1 MLARLQS
8 KISWYDGAHNNQE
21 TAPMTLR
28 HPFKRQAA
36 RLAIAAATV
45 SLLSGLSGQAM
56 AQAYPSK
63 PIKFVVPFSAG
74 SATDAVGRIVAQ
86 AMGEA
91 LGQPTSVENK
101 AGANGILGAE
111 AVKASAGDGYTFLVT
126 TSTTQAAN
134 VSLYKKL
141 SYDPVKDFTPIGK
154 IGETGFILMVQNDFP
169 AKDMKEFIAHGKAN
183 PGKLAYGHGSSGSLV
198 SAALLGQMA
207 GLEFL
212 SVPYKSIP
220 PALTDLLSI
229 TKGKILSGL
238 LKDSDLLKAKH
249 TDATKQELIDKI
261 NGERPGFDVYF
272 ASSTG
277 QDSLISGQMALADF
291 GKIKRLDFVFGKNGL
306 TNNTAPYIPL
316 YLLNFG
322 FNYDYKGFGVG
333 ANINFVAKQY
343 TDYLNF
349 KNETAE
355 GAIGQLNA
363 FNTIDLNLSYS
374 FETNKNKYLNGL
386 RLIRYRKEHQ

>member
-1 MLARLQS
+1 
-8 KISWYDGAHNNQE
+8 
-21 TAPMTLR
+21 MTLR
-28 HPFKRQAA
+28 HTFKRQAA
-36 RLAIAAATV
+36 RLALAAAAV

-63 PIKFVVPFSAG
+63 PLKFVVPFSAG

-91 LGQPTSVENK
+91 LGQPASVENK

-111 AVKASAGDGYTFLVT
+111 AVKSAPGDGYTFLVT

-169 AKDMKEFIAHGKAN
+169 AKDMKEFIAYGKAN

-207 GLEFL
+207 GLDFL

-220 PALTDLLSI
+220 PALTDLLGGQLQFAFADVGNAVSQMNGGRL
-229 TKGKILSGL
+229 KGLGVTTAKRAGKAPQIPPIGDTVKDYAMGAWFGLMAPAGLPADVKVKVGTAFAAVMAKPEVREKIQNAG
-238 LKDSDLLKAKH
+238 
-249 TDATKQELIDKI
+249 IDV
-261 NGERPGFDVYF
+261 DY
-272 ASSTG
+272 
-277 QDSLISGQMALADF
+277 QDSAQLAKTIDSEIKKWSGWVKA
-291 GKIKRLDFVFGKNGL
+291 
-306 TNNTAPYIPL
+306 
-316 YLLNFG
+316 
-322 FNYDYKGFGVG
+322 
-333 ANINFVAKQY
+333 ANI
-343 TDYLNF
+343 TP
-349 KNETAE
+349 E
-355 GAIGQLNA
+355 
-363 FNTIDLNLSYS
+363 
-374 FETNKNKYLNGL
+374 
-386 RLIRYRKEHQ
+386 

>member
-1 MLARLQS
+1 
-8 KISWYDGAHNNQE
+8 
-21 TAPMTLR
+21 MTLR
-28 HPFKRQAA
+28 HPFKRHAA
-36 RLAIAAATV
+36 RLAIAAAAV

-220 PALTDLLSI
+220 PALTDLLGGNLQFAFADVGNAVSQMNGGRLRGLGVTTSKRAGKAPQVPPI
-229 TKGKILSGL
+229 GDTVKDYAMGAWFGLMAPAGLPADVKTKVGTAFAAIMAKPEVREKIQNAG
-238 LKDSDLLKAKH
+238 
-249 TDATKQELIDKI
+249 IDV
-261 NGERPGFDVYF
+261 DY
-272 ASSTG
+272 
-277 QDSLISGQMALADF
+277 QDSAQLAKTIDSEIKKWSGWVKA
-291 GKIKRLDFVFGKNGL
+291 
-306 TNNTAPYIPL
+306 
-316 YLLNFG
+316 
-322 FNYDYKGFGVG
+322 
-333 ANINFVAKQY
+333 ANI
-343 TDYLNF
+343 TP
-349 KNETAE
+349 E
-355 GAIGQLNA
+355 
-363 FNTIDLNLSYS
+363 
-374 FETNKNKYLNGL
+374 
-386 RLIRYRKEHQ
+386 

>member
-1 MLARLQS
+1 
-8 KISWYDGAHNNQE
+8 
-21 TAPMTLR
+21 MTLR
-28 HPFKRQAA
+28 HPIKRQAA
-36 RLAIAAATV
+36 RLAIAAVAA

-63 PIKFVVPFSAG
+63 PLKFVVPFSAG

-169 AKDMKEFIAHGKAN
+169 AKDMKEFIAYGKAN

-220 PALTDLLSI
+220 PALTDLLGGSLQFAFADVGNAVSQMNGGRLRGLGV
-229 TKGKILSGL
+229 TTAKRAGKAPQVPPIGDTVKDYAMGAWFGL
-238 LKDSDLLKAKH
+238 MAPAGLPADVKAKVG
-249 TDATKQELIDKI
+249 TAFAAVMAKPEVREKIQNAGIDV
-261 NGERPGFDVYF
+261 DY
-272 ASSTG
+272 
-277 QDSLISGQMALADF
+277 QDSAQLAKTIDSEIKKWSGWVKA
-291 GKIKRLDFVFGKNGL
+291 
-306 TNNTAPYIPL
+306 
-316 YLLNFG
+316 
-322 FNYDYKGFGVG
+322 
-333 ANINFVAKQY
+333 ANI
-343 TDYLNF
+343 TP
-349 KNETAE
+349 E
-355 GAIGQLNA
+355 
-363 FNTIDLNLSYS
+363 
-374 FETNKNKYLNGL
+374 
-386 RLIRYRKEHQ
+386 

>member
-1 MLARLQS
+1 
-8 KISWYDGAHNNQE
+8 
-21 TAPMTLR
+21 MTIH
-28 HPFKRQAA
+28 HPFKRRAA
-36 RLAIAAATV
+36 RMATAAILLALT
-45 SLLSGLSGQAM
+45 GFTGQAL

-91 LGQPTSVENK
+91 LGQSSTVENK

-111 AVKASAGDGYTFLVT
+111 AVKAAPGDGYTFLVT

-154 IGETGFILMVQNDFP
+154 IGETGFILMVQADFP
-169 AKDMKEFIAHGKAN
+169 AKDMKEFIAYGKSN

-220 PALTDLLSI
+220 PALTDLLGGNLQFAFADVGNAVSQMNGGRL
-229 TKGKILSGL
+229 KGLGVTTAKRAGKAPQVPPIGDTVKDYAMGAWFGL
-238 LKDSDLLKAKH
+238 MAPANLPADVKAKVG
-249 TDATKQELIDKI
+249 AAFAAVMAKPEVREKIAGVGIDV
-261 NGERPGFDVYF
+261 DY
-272 ASSTG
+272 
-277 QDSLISGQMALADF
+277 QDSAQLAKTIDAEIKKWSGWVKA
-291 GKIKRLDFVFGKNGL
+291 
-306 TNNTAPYIPL
+306 
-316 YLLNFG
+316 
-322 FNYDYKGFGVG
+322 
-333 ANINFVAKQY
+333 ANIRP
-343 TDYLNF
+343 
-349 KNETAE
+349 E
-355 GAIGQLNA
+355 
-363 FNTIDLNLSYS
+363 
-374 FETNKNKYLNGL
+374 
-386 RLIRYRKEHQ
+386 